1 MKKKLL
7 TSYHKVVEINKFK
20 NSCMIGLKIIIV
32 SIILFTSIW
41 PSTQL
46 LVTSP
51 KSDVF
56 WDEIVFYGRRLAIS

>member
-1 MKKKLL
+1 
-7 TSYHKVVEINKFK
+7 
-20 NSCMIGLKIIIV
+20 MIDLKIVIV

-41 PSTQL
+41 HSILL

-56 WDEIVFYGRRLAIS
+56 WDEIVFYGRRLAIP